1 MRASP
6 WIAVGGLTFALLALP
21 LLAQNP
27 AAVPVAE
34 KPTAKL
40 PITRVTL
47 FNAGIGYFQREGMI
61 DGDTRVD
68 LKVNEEDVN
77 DLILTLL
84 ANDPTGKSLAVT
96 YDNKAPAEITLK
108 AFSIDLTENPGLGNL
123 LHQVRG
129 EKVDI
134 TDQNGSQL
142 AGQIVSVETP
152 SAIAVAAATPA
163 APPVENVS
171 ILTEDGLQ
179 SLPLSRIKKVKFAKA
194 ELQAEFR
201 KALEALAA
209 ARGAST
215 KSVGVTF
222 NGQGQRKVSV
232 GYIADAPL
240 WKPTYRLKL
249 DNGKPTIQG
258 FAAIENTTDEDWEN
272 VKVKL
277 VSGRPVTFK
286 MDLYDPL
293 FVPRPVVEPELY
305 ASLRPPMYQGV
316 VAGNL
321 GGGVGM
327 MGQFGGGF
335 QGGGGFAGGN
345 TLQQNLAG
353 NGANVQSAANL
364 GVGGGFAGMTVGTI
378 YNYGYGSITRPS
390 VRALMGQRLNYE
402 SLRDRASMPTGSA
415 NTSTLPLAAASS
427 IGNLGESFEF
437 DVAQPVS
444 LARFKSAL
452 VPVIRETLESKQ
464 VSIFNP
470 QILPGYPMKGIY
482 LKNASKVYFPQ
493 GPVTIYEGDTVA
505 GQARLPD
512 MNPGESRLLSFAVDL
527 DVRVAIQET
536 EGVRT
541 PVSLKLKDGV
551 LIRVT
556 AVKET
561 TTYEAFNKSSAP
573 KTVWITQAI
582 KEKWK
587 LVAPAKPAEQTT
599 NLYRFEV
606 IVPPQIKISLDVV
619 EETEQTENT
628 PLANLS
634 NIQLEDLEKKP
645 AANALVKAAIAKL
658 RTAYATK
665 AAVTESIHEEQ
676 QSLKEI
682 GEEQKRIRENL
693 AVTPKESD
701 AYKRYIKKF
710 DDQETEIEKR
720 RAKLKDLNAVLAK
733 ETKDTELLLKTLSA
747 E

>member
-163 APPVENVS
+163 APPIENVS

-240 WKPTYRLKL
+240 WKPTYRLIL

-645 AANALVKAAIAKL
+645 AANAVVKAAIAKL